1 MVLLHVVRG
10 LDFFRFPGVVQC
22 KAVFGI
28 FSNGIPR
35 TWPSHLERCCFI
47 CVEMKLYFLLQSRF
61 FFVTLFGQKIWWIF
75 LRQLL
80 WNVSTF
86 CMSLCVILQH
96 SDAYWRTDLT
106 LTLLLSNFS
115 LVKFCYFQIGWSL
128 WKAVRAFDS
137 PFLLHCH
144 SWLCFRDSFRVL
156 LIVNIGYWICDSF
169 SGLQPL
175 LFFCYINFKSRLLGK
190 GIQGFCWLFFWK
202 LSWGC

>member
-1 MVLLHVVRG
+1 MW
-10 LDFFRFPGVVQC
+10 FFRFPGVVQC

-28 FSNGIPR
+28 LR
-35 TWPSHLERCCFI
+35 TWPSHLEHCCFI
-47 CVEMKLYFLLQSRF
+47 CVEMILYFLLQNRF
-61 FFVTLFGQKIWWIF
+61 FFVTLFGQIIWWIF

-175 LFFCYINFKSRLLGK
+175 LFFAALTLNPDYWAKVFKVFA
-190 GIQGFCWLFFWK
+190 GFFLK
-202 LSWGC
+202 LSLGC